1 MFQSY
6 KVAYARKHIKVRDA
20 RKFSFLRQSVAFMLS
35 ESARQ
40 IPHASMV
47 SPIDVT
53 PLVEFGRK
61 SGSEIRKGAEGGS
74 GKALFR
80 RAIRKN
86 FSAFFVKAI
95 AHALQKSP
103 CVNAFL
109 DYAPLRYG
117 GTLYHAEDINIA
129 VTVKTKWGVIT
140 PIVRNA
146 HLKDLETVASELR
159 TQARKARRTD
169 PEELYLRCAK
179 VLLGNALRQLDITGW
194 RALYIV
200 LRSLLW
206 DRPRFDPALRDV
218 AEEDKLHPDDIL
230 AATCTLANI
239 GMMVPGNQTVTVIVQ
254 PQVVFFGIGDLH
266 LAPAVVDGEIVSR
279 YMMTLNA
286 TMDHRAFDAG
296 EAFPFLQFFRD
307 NVNQPKRIYEWKQGD
322 EL

>member
-6 KVAYARKHIKVRDA
+6 KVAYARKHIKVREA
-20 RKFSFLRQSVAFMLS
+20 RRLSFLRQSVAFMLS

-47 SPIDVT
+47 SPIDIT
-53 PLVEFGRK
+53 SLVEFGRK
-61 SGSEIRKGAEGGS
+61 SGSEIRNGAEGGS
-74 GKALFR
+74 EKALFK

-86 FSAFFVKAI
+86 FSAFFVKAM

-129 VTVKTKWGVIT
+129 VTVKTKWGVMT

-200 LRSLLW
+200 LRTMLW
-206 DRPRFDPALRDV
+206 DRPKFDPALRDV
-218 AEEDKLHPDDIL
+218 AEEDKLHPADIL
-230 AATCTLANI
+230 DATCTLANI

-266 LAPAVVDGEIVSR
+266 LAPAVVDGEIVPR

-307 NVNQPKRIYEWKQGD
+307 NVNQPERIYEWKQGD